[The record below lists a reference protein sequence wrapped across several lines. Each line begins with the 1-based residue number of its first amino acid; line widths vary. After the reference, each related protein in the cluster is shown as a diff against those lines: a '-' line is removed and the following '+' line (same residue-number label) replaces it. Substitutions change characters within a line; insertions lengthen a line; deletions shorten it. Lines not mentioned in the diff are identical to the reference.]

1 MTADKKKMKVW
12 IVLMLL
18 LLITGCSTGGNQGEA
33 ENETSGTEVC
43 EDQTEDQTYTEQNE
57 ITEIDDREEAETSDD
72 IRIEI
77 DDNIAL
83 NDLFVQFIAG
93 NIDAYSYGEEKSI
106 SDYYEEDLTREI
118 NVVHFMAEDLNG
130 DGENELLININWTYA
145 DGIILAF
152 HCQDGELSEW
162 ESIRYGMHSPEVTLY
177 PDVNIVEVTGTRWTR
192 SFFTYNSQGGKEQIF
207 SCSSWED
214 NLEDGSFR
222 RQYLITVYQD
232 GIAKKEYSV
241 EEIFDKNDNVVFV
254 SSEEETLIFDGVLDD
269 FLNMLGEG
277 KEISSIQNDGE
288 VTDTVTFNDLI
299 NGIVVQ

>member
-1 MTADKKKMKVW
+1 
-12 IVLMLL
+12 MLL
-18 LLITGCSTGGNQGEA
+18 LLITGCSAGGNQGEA
-33 ENETSGTEVC
+33 ENETSGTEVS
-43 EDQTEDQTYTEQNE
+43 EDQTEDQTYTEQ
-57 ITEIDDREEAETSDD
+57 TETTETDAREEAETSDD

-93 NIDAYSYGEEKSI
+93 DAKAYSYGNEEEKYI
-106 SDYYEEDLTREI
+106 SDYYEEYSRSEI

-152 HCQDGELSEW
+152 HCHDGELSEW
-162 ESIRYGMHSPEVTLY
+162 ESIRYGMHSPKVTLY
-177 PDVNIVEVTGTRWTR
+177 PDVNIIEITGTRWTR
-192 SFFTYNSQGGKEQIF
+192 SFFTYNSQGEQEWIF

-232 GIAKKEYSV
+232 GIAKEEYSV
-241 EEIFDKNDNVVFV
+241 EEIFDKNDNVVFE
-254 SSEEETLIFDGVLDD
+254 SSEEETLIFHGVLDD

-277 KEISSIQNDGE
+277 KEISSILNDVE
-288 VTDTVTFNDLI
+288 VTDTVTFDE
-299 NGIVVQ
+299 